1 LIDSITRS
9 KHPLDDLRHGLG
21 VSPVDAS
28 AEYPQLPQSRENKP
42 TTGGAILLKAAEKIR
57 HQLLGRRS
65 VGKHPRPVAV
75 GPRSEGTQTGD
86 RSMLDGMVAAR
97 SRLAAELASSH
108 GWSAAPRIG
117 SSGGSKMASQ
127 DQIRNPVEWG
137 WDRITLAALNVE
149 ALGRSLRGSEESRFA
164 PLPAVCRIK
173 TADLR
178 DVLVRGLGDFGAYRT
193 DVIFLCLIYPV
204 VGIVL
209 GWLTFGQEM
218 LPLLFP
224 LASGFALVG
233 PVAAVGLYE
242 MSRRREQGIPI
253 TWVDAFGAISS
264 PAFGAILVLGL
275 VLLAIFL
282 LWLLAANAIYAVT
295 LGPAPPVSI
304 AAFARDVFTTSA
316 GWAMIVVG
324 VGVGFIFALLVL
336 AISVVSFP
344 MLLDRDVGL
353 HTAVRTSIRSVAA
366 NPGPMTVWGLIVA
379 GALVIGSIPA
389 FLGLI
394 FVMPVLGHA
403 TWHLYRKVVP

>member
-1 LIDSITRS
+1 
-9 KHPLDDLRHGLG
+9 
-21 VSPVDAS
+21 
-28 AEYPQLPQSRENKP
+28 
-42 TTGGAILLKAAEKIR
+42 
-57 HQLLGRRS
+57 
-65 VGKHPRPVAV
+65 
-75 GPRSEGTQTGD
+75 
-86 RSMLDGMVAAR
+86 
-97 SRLAAELASSH
+97 
-108 GWSAAPRIG
+108 
-117 SSGGSKMASQ
+117 MASQ

-173 TADLR
+173 TANLR